1 MENFMKIRIL
11 DFFVSI
17 TIFFRNVL
25 IKLKLDE
32 IFVIDFNLKLIWLM
46 VILIKMVFC

>member
-1 MENFMKIRIL
+1 MKNFMKII

>member
-1 MENFMKIRIL
+1 MKII

>member
-1 MENFMKIRIL
+1 MKNFMKIRIYRFL
-11 DFFVSI
+11 CFNNY
-17 TIFFRNVL
+17 FFRNVL

>member
-1 MENFMKIRIL
+1 MKNFMKIRIL